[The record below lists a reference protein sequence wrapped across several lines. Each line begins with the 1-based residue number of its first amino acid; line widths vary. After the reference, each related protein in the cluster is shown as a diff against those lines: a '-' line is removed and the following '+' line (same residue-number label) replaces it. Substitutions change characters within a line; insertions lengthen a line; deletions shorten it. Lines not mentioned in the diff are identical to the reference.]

1 MGSGAEVRYL
11 KGYRQ
16 LEDSQ
21 NCQILRLSK
30 LKVLGPLA
38 KTGNWAEKAG
48 LRVKLRNRENKE
60 PVQICQAYEA
70 HATL

>member
-1 MGSGAEVRYL
+1 MEAKTTRERASIWEITVIIYNRKNIKCSMGSGAEVRYL

-38 KTGNWAEKAG
+38 KTGN
-48 LRVKLRNRENKE
+48 
-60 PVQICQAYEA
+60 
-70 HATL
+70 